1 MANIAKSQ
9 ITQPN
14 IQANTLRH
22 DWQQSE
28 VEALFT
34 QPFNDLLFQAQTIHR
49 QFFDPNEV
57 QLSTLLNVKTGAC
70 AEDCA
75 YCSQSARYDTGLERD
90 PIMPINQVV
99 AEAKAAKAQGASRF
113 CMGAAWR
120 QPKQKGFNDI
130 LDMIREIKALDME
143 TCATLGMLT
152 ETQAA
157 ELKGAGLDYYNHN
170 LDTSEAFYPQIITT
184 RCFQDRL
191 DTLHTVRD
199 AGMKICS
206 GGIIGMGETLSD
218 RASMFISLANLP
230 KHPESV
236 PVNQLVKIEGTPLAT
251 DNSELDPFEIVRCIA
266 VTRIMMP
273 ASYVRLSAGR
283 ADMSEAIQSLC
294 FLAGANSIFY
304 GDKLLT
310 TDNASTQADQNLL
323 TKLGI
328 RAAP

>member
-1 MANIAKSQ
+1 MAESQ
-9 ITQPN
+9 TP
-14 IQANTLRH
+14 LRH
-22 DWQQSE
+22 DWQQDE
-28 VEALFT
+28 VEALFAL
-34 QPFNDLLFQAQTIHR
+34 PFNDLLFQAQQAHR
-49 QFFDPNEV
+49 QYFDANEV

-70 AEDCA
+70 AEDCS

-90 PIMPINQVV
+90 PIMPVDQVV
-99 AEAKAAKAQGASRF
+99 AEAKAAKDQGANRF

-120 QPKQKGFNDI
+120 QPKQKGFEDI

-152 ETQAA
+152 EAQAA

-170 LDTSEAFYPQIITT
+170 LDTSEAFYPQVITT

-191 DTLHTVRD
+191 DTLHTVRE

-230 KHPESV
+230 THPESV

-251 DNSELDPFEIVRCIA
+251 GGEDLDPFEIVRCIA
-266 VTRIMMP
+266 IARIMMP

-283 ADMSEAIQSLC
+283 SDMNEAIQALC

-304 GDKLLT
+304 GDRLLT
-310 TDNASTQADQNLL
+310 TDNSSTQQDQDLL
-323 TKLGI
+323 SKLGI